1 MEETGFTGIDTR
13 AAASGVTLEEAK
25 RHARVDH
32 SEDDSLIASLCL
44 ACTQMAEHE
53 LQRGIITRDGVEGYA
68 TDPSGVPAGIREWIL
83 IQAAH
88 FYEHREAAQAE
99 NLIENP
105 FVDRLLDPYRTWR

>member
-25 RHARVDH
+25 RHARVDY
-32 SEDDSLIASLCL
+32 SDDDSLIETLCI

-53 LQRGIITRDGVEGYA
+53 IQHGIISRDGVEGYA
-68 TDPSGVPAGIREWIL
+68 DDPSVVPAGIREWIL
-83 IQAAH
+83 IQVSH

-99 NLIENP
+99 NLLENP

>member
-25 RHARVDH
+25 RHFRVDH